1 MKPFVSICTPTFN
14 RRPFVESM
22 IQCFNHQIYPAER
35 MEWVIIDDGT
45 DSIEDLVSTH
55 PRVRYFRFNEQ
66 MTLGKKRNL
75 MHEKASGEIIVYM
88 DDDDYYPPERVS
100 HAVDSLIESRK
111 KGILFAGSSEMYIYY
126 RSPYFKMVKFGPY
139 GENHATAAT
148 FAFWKE
154 ALKKFDL
161 NYDETECVAEEKHFL
176 KGYTV
181 PMIQLDP
188 LKVIL
193 VFSHEHNTFDKRM
206 LLSNVDKINSKSVT
220 SNKKVTDFIENLYL
234 YNFYMFEMDVKL
246 STYQPGN
253 PCNKPEVL
261 KQIENKL
268 KKKQQIYKE
277 QEEQPHNQ
285 KNIYETMIH
294 FQMNNENQNMTVR
307 DLIQTV
313 INQHNKLEKM
323 RELLKKKFR
332 ENSDIQNETN
342 DTS

>member
-1 MKPFVSICTPTFN
+1 
-14 RRPFVESM
+14 
-22 IQCFNHQIYPAER
+22 
-35 MEWVIIDDGT
+35 
-45 DSIEDLVSTH
+45 
-55 PRVRYFRFNEQ
+55 
-66 MTLGKKRNL
+66 
-75 MHEKASGEIIVYM
+75 
-88 DDDDYYPPERVS
+88 
-100 HAVDSLIESRK
+100 
-111 KGILFAGSSEMYIYY
+111 
-126 RSPYFKMVKFGPY
+126 
-139 GENHATAAT
+139 
-148 FAFWKE
+148 
-154 ALKKFDL
+154 
-161 NYDETECVAEEKHFL
+161 
-176 KGYTV
+176 
-181 PMIQLDP
+181 MIQLDP

-253 PCNKPEVL
+253 PCNKPDVL

-268 KKKQQIYKE
+268 KKKQQIYEK

-323 RELLKKKFR
+323 RELFKKKFR
-332 ENSDIQNETN
+332 ENSDIQNKTN